1 MATSFPTSLDAL
13 TNPISTNALNSP
25 SHADQHANA
34 NDAIEAIQAAIGTT
48 AAPVLAKLA
57 SPTFTGTLSAAIIS
71 TTDTIASAGRG
82 EFTTVAAAG
91 RGVGIRGGTGDTQ
104 SILQF
109 TNNAMTVQWTT
120 ITSTNGTLNLN
131 GALVTTAGDFE
142 ATNKIAANRSTSKY
156 VTIGDWQQSSNYAA
170 VNGNKGYLLLG
181 NLIGDP
187 LIYLRSNDNAGTVN
201 IGAGGSNTFVVANG
215 SAVCYGNLGATGSI
229 GGSYLAAGLT
239 GVTDAGSV
247 SATNWFRPTGDTGI
261 YFQSWGGGWH
271 MSDATW
277 IRAYN
282 GKNVYMPAVVRCGYT
297 YSGNAGR
304 VRGSYGSVSFDANGS
319 TGGWDGI
326 EFTGSPQTFMV
337 YTDMHSGMYRNNN
350 TWNWLWNYSTLQ
362 VGSDERYKRDIQP
375 LGLGMKFVEH
385 LEPISYLKLTEETD
399 DDPEAT
405 ENGYY
410 YGFTA
415 QNVRAALDAC
425 GETRDVKIH
434 DIGGPNMGLVACVE
448 GAVYDRQFIGI
459 SEFMAPVVEAI
470 KELNERVKTLE
481 GV

>member
-57 SPTFTGTLSAAIIS
+57 SPTFTGTLSAGIIS

-82 EFTTVAAAG
+82 EFTTVASAG

-109 TNNAMTVQWTT
+109 TNNAMNAQWAS
-120 ITSTNGTLNLN
+120 ISSTNNTINLN
-131 GALVTTAGDFE
+131 ASVTNTTSINNSGTINSYTGTTTVWLGA
-142 ATNKIAANRSTSKY
+142 
-156 VTIGDWQQSSNYAA
+156 WSNSASYG
-170 VNGNKGYLLLG
+170 VVQGNKGYIILG
-181 NLIGDP
+181 NSVGDSAM
-187 LIYLRSNDNAGTVN
+187 YVRTETTGNVN
-201 IGAGGSNTFVVANG
+201 IGAQNSNTLQVGNGVATMNGILNVTNYVAVGGTGVVDANSVSCSG
-215 SAVCYGNLGATGSI
+215 WFRSTGATGW
-229 GGSYLAAGLT
+229 Y
-239 GVTDAGSV
+239 SV
-247 SATNWFRPTGDTGI
+247 S
-261 YFQSWGGGWH
+261 YGGGIW
-271 MSDATW
+271 MTDSTW
-277 IRAYN
+277 LRTYG
-282 GKNVYMPAVVRCGYT
+282 GKNFYCDAETRTNGAF
-297 YSGNAGR
+297 SSNQSR
-304 VRGSYGSVSFDANGS
+304 QRGSYGAITIGNNGRQ
-319 TGGWDGI
+319 GGWSGI
-326 EFTGSPQTFMV
+326 EFVAPEDQTFMV
-337 YTDMHSGMYRNNN
+337 YTDQHSGMYRNNA

-385 LEPISYLKLTEETD
+385 LEPISYLKLTEATD

-405 ENGYY
+405 EEGYY